1 MSGKYII
8 GVDGGSQ
15 SSKVVVFDLEGNVV
29 CEGRQVLRPM
39 SRPRNG
45 IVEHPDDDLWDSIT
59 SASRQAMAHFGGDPA
74 EIVGVGLCTIR
85 CERAFLKKDGTL
97 ASPAM
102 SWMDVRAYQPYVHDN
117 PETAY

>member
-1 MSGKYII
+1 MAGKYII

-15 SSKVVVFDLEGNVV
+15 SSKVVVFDFEGNVV

-59 SASRQAMAHFGGDPA
+59 AASRQAMAAFPGDP
-74 EIVGVGLCTIR
+74 GR
-85 CERAFLKKDGTL
+85 HRRRR
-97 ASPAM
+97 P
-102 SWMDVRAYQPYVHDN
+102 VHD
-117 PETAY
+117 PLRAGLSQARRLAVVAGA

>member
-1 MSGKYII
+1 MPGKYIV

-45 IVEHPDDDLWDSIT
+45 IVEHPDDDLWDSICA
-59 SASRQAMAHFGGDPA
+59 ASRQAMALFPGDPGD
-74 EIVGVGLCTIR
+74 IVGMGLCTIR
-85 CERAFLKKDGTL
+85 CERAFLR
-97 ASPAM
+97 P
-102 SWMDVRAYQPYVHDN
+102 
-117 PETAY
+117 TARWPRRS

>member
-1 MSGKYII
+1 MTGKYII

-45 IVEHPDDDLWDSIT
+45 IVEHPDDDLWDSIAA
-59 SASRQAMAHFGGDPA
+59 ASRQAMAAFPGDPA
-74 EIVGVGLCTIR
+74 TSSAWACARSAASGPFSSATAR
-85 CERAFLKKDGTL
+85 CRRR
-97 ASPAM
+97 S
-102 SWMDVRAYQPYVHDN
+102 
-117 PETAY
+117 